1 MPLSLPLSLRPSL
14 PVLLVPV
21 VAAAMIVPAAHA
33 HGLGDGAMAWD
44 FLSCAALVTLLA
56 GLVAL
61 AMGNRA
67 ASAHPREA
75 LLIMAAGFGLLP
87 LIMAAPLALAL
98 PEAGLF
104 NAWWEMVS
112 SMTGTGATLFAA
124 QDLAAPLHLWRGLAG
139 WLGGLFVLVLATA
152 IMLPLRLGGFELI
165 VPPAPQT
172 GQGQSLA
179 HLVSA
184 PFRTRANDPGFR
196 LARALR
202 VVAPAYAALTLAL
215 WLILLMLGDGGFV
228 ALMRALGTVSTSGIA
243 PWPGAAPAPAA
254 GSGRLGEMAVLVFL
268 VPALSRRLWPGAGRL
283 IRARARPDPEIRM
296 AALLVGLVT
305 LVLLLRHVAGPA
317 APRSDAPGLVAVIWG
332 ALFNALSFLTTTG
345 WNSAD
350 WQGVGDWTGPG
361 APGLV
366 LAGLAMMGGGVATT
380 AGGVKLMRVHVLA
393 LHSLRELGRIIH
405 PASVGGTGRMAGTV
419 QGAGPVQGGGLYAG
433 FIFFMLFAL
442 SIAAVVLALSLLQIE
457 LESATLLAISALSN
471 TGQLLPVLAEDAPL
485 HMGWPDLPAPAR
497 MVLALAMIAGR
508 VETLAIL
515 ALLTPEFW
523 RR

>member
-1 MPLSLPLSLRPSL
+1 MSLLPSSLSFRPSL
-14 PVLLVPV
+14 SVLLVLA
-21 VAAAMIVPAAHA
+21 VAAAMIVPGAYAWA
-33 HGLGDGAMAWD
+33 SGDGAMAWD
-44 FLSCAALVTLLA
+44 FLSCAALVALLA

-61 AMGNRA
+61 AMGKRPA
-67 ASAHPREA
+67 DPHPREA
-75 LLIMAAGFGLLP
+75 LLVMAAGFGLLP
-87 LIMAAPLALAL
+87 LIMAVPLVLAL
-98 PEAGLF
+98 PDAGLF
-104 NAWWEMVS
+104 NAWWEMLS

-124 QDLAAPLHLWRGLAG
+124 QDLAAPLHLWRGVAG

-165 VPPAPQT
+165 VPQVPQT

-179 HLVSA
+179 HLSTA

-215 WLILLMLGDGGFV
+215 WLLLLMMGDDGFV

-243 PWPGAAPAPAA
+243 PWPAQAPAQVPDPGG
-254 GSGRLGEMAVLVFL
+254 GSGRWGEMVVLVFL

-283 IRARARPDPEIRM
+283 IRDRARPDPEIRM

-305 LVLLLRHVAGPA
+305 LTLFLRHFLWPIGASAGAPA
-317 APRSDAPGLVAVIWG
+317 PMAVIWG

-345 WNSAD
+345 WNSDD
-350 WQGVGDWTGPG
+350 WQGVGAWSGPG

-393 LHSLRELGRIIH
+393 SHSLRELGRIIH
-405 PASVGGTGRMAGTV
+405 PESVGGRRMAGV
-419 QGAGPVQGGGLYAG
+419 VQGGGLYAG

-442 SIAAVVLALSLLQIE
+442 SIAAVVLLLSLQQIE
-457 LESATLLAISALSN
+457 LETATILAISALSN
-471 TGQLLPVLAEDAPL
+471 TGQLLPVLAADMPL
-485 HMGWPDLPAPAR
+485 TMGWPDLSVPAR